1 MYARPLADEFFLV
14 GHDQYTG
21 KAQVSDAVLDTGL
34 AGAMLGELVLLGR
47 LLVSDEM
54 LVTVQDPRPTG
65 DRMIDTTVQ
74 EIVQQR
80 DVHAVRQWVEYLRDH
95 ARELVGQRLVEA
107 GLVERVQSRGMLK
120 QAVRFPARDP
130 LKAAAPEARLRYML
144 DHPSSLDEPTAL
156 LGSLA
161 NAAGLEYVIG
171 GGSNRR
177 IRDELAQM
185 TMLLMPGA
193 KALIVGVES
202 AVAQLALRGRR

>member
-34 AGAMLGELVLLGR
+34 AGAMLGELVLSGR
-47 LLVSDEM
+47 LLISEDM
-54 LVTVQDPRPTG
+54 LVMVQDPRPTG
-65 DRMIDTTVQ
+65 DRMTDTAVQ
-74 EIVQQR
+74 EIIQQR
-80 DVHAVRQWVEYLRDH
+80 DVHAVRKWVEYLRDH
-95 ARELVGQRLVEA
+95 ARELVGQRLVDA
-107 GLVERVQSRGMLK
+107 GLVDRVQSRGMLK

-130 LKAAAPEARLRYML
+130 VKAAAPEARLRYML

-156 LGSLA
+156 LGSLV
-161 NAAGLEYVIG
+161 NATGLEYVLG

-185 TMLLMPGA
+185 AMLLKPEVR
-193 KALIVGVES
+193 ALLVGVES
-202 AVAQLALRGRR
+202 AVAHLALRGRR